1 MQIVDRRLNP
11 KSKSL
16 GNRQRFLRRAKAEIR
31 EAIKDSL
38 KSRKV
43 SEAEGSEEVTI
54 RSKSLREPSF
64 SLGRNI
70 GARPCLDH
78 GELCVWVA
86 HRTSRLGLLWFA
98 LAALLGQLHRV
109 HGLDHLRTSE
119 LRVASSHARQRVATD
134 GEVEEMDMPLHY
146 RSLPRALRVLV
157 PESPP

>member
-43 SEAEGSEEVTI
+43 AETEGAEKVTI

-64 SLGRNI
+64 SLGRNSGQHDYVLPGNEESRSATRSRNPRAA
-70 GARPCLDH
+70 GAGAAARAAPTAR
-78 GELCVWVA
+78 V
-86 HRTSRLGLLWFA
+86 RTSSPSRSP
-98 LAALLGQLHRV
+98 RK
-109 HGLDHLRTSE
+109 
-119 LRVASSHARQRVATD
+119 SSWTC
-134 GEVEEMDMPLHY
+134 
-146 RSLPRALRVLV
+146 S
-157 PESPP
+157 STT